1 MEKMPGK
8 AWFKRPCVIKM
19 TEFNGRKMF
28 VHFPEC
34 LLTGSCLCVIF
45 NKKIQ
50 KICSGPPFFVR
61 LCSFFWTSFWSTEG
75 PLFHILYHQD
85 GTKPLWL
92 AFAGNGTK
100 GFASP
105 GFEVAV
111 DPLLPYIV
119 NVPKRMG
126 DAYTEDAMCHGKA
139 GLRWLAFPSKGSK
152 TC

>member
-1 MEKMPGK
+1 MEKIPGK

-50 KICSGPPFFVR
+50 KICSEPPFLCEAVFVFLDLLLVHR
-61 LCSFFWTSFWSTEG
+61 G
-75 PLFHILYHQD
+75 PSVPYFVPSRWY
-85 GTKPLWL
+85 KPLWL

-139 GLRWLAFPSKGSK
+139 GLPWLAFSSKGSK